1 VAILLIATA
10 AAMTLTQRL
19 RQEGPIARD
28 IKFKTREGPRYR
40 VCFRT
45 PRDDT
50 VEVAIVDDAEQVVRI
65 LAHEPL
71 PESGGADG
79 PDEKPPAHCFDWDGT
94 DESGQPVPSEF
105 YRLRITLEDA
115 DRSGI
120 SGEKL
125 RVEASATGG
134 VGAEAG

>member
-1 VAILLIATA
+1 MAILLIATV

-50 VEVAIVDDAEQVVRI
+50 VEVAIVDDADEVVRV
-65 LAHEPL
+65 LADGPL
-71 PESGGADG
+71 PESAGDAG
-79 PDEKPPAHCFDWDGT
+79 PDGKPSAHCFDWDGL
-94 DESGQPVPSEF
+94 DESGVAAPPEY
-105 YRLRITLEDA
+105 YRVRISLEEA
-115 DRSGI
+115 GRSGI

-125 RVEASATGG
+125 RIVEPVTGG
-134 VGAEAG
+134 IEAGTG